1 MIKNLKLNLFCIFNF
16 LFFIPS
22 MASVDTAS
30 NDVIIK
36 AGTSKVTGRI
46 TSANQEDP
54 SSIAV
59 NMTISLPISG
69 EYVKHQAQVDKSGQF
84 SIDVNLETDI
94 SLISLSTSVNPEH
107 SLVVKLISGST
118 TNLNLS
124 YGLDNGI
131 KHIEVSPAMNKDDMM
146 QGFAT
151 MNKMFAHR
159 SGRAQ
164 EPLYSKSTDY
174 FLNYAKTIVDERLM
188 IVKEDKLLSPALK
201 QLLERDFR
209 LFMYTTHVF
218 DYEGEMLLNYRNV
231 SRDENNKPDLQKID
245 RSYFSF
251 LKNFNLDDSQY
262 LQCFTFLEFQ
272 KQILQ
277 NETLGIPMIGD
288 MDISTWLKSVKV
300 ILADLVGFEKGAYY
314 DILAAN
320 AYARQLTE
328 EVRPLTEKQK
338 KHINAYWKNG
348 EITKIL
354 MRKNQQVVD
363 FAKSKSPTVVNE
375 ISSVAKEKVM
385 DTIISKYKNKVVFVD
400 LWATWCAPCLDAM
413 QQFRATK
420 DGLRDKDVAF
430 VYLTNGSSPKKLWE
444 EKIQGIGSEHYYLT
458 AAQWEYIMETYDFE
472 AIPSYILFDKDGKL
486 VNKFTGFPGSD
497 RVGELI
503 NGLL

>member
-1 MIKNLKLNLFCIFNF
+1 MIKISKVNLICIFSF
-16 LFFIPS
+16 LFLLSFKSHVSAGI
-22 MASVDTAS
+22 DETK
-30 NDVIIK
+30 IK
-36 AGTSKVTGRI
+36 AGTSRI
-46 TSANQEDP
+46 TGKITSSNQEDP

-84 SIDVNLETDI
+84 SVDVDLETDI

-146 QGFAT
+146 RGFET
-151 MNKMFAHR
+151 INKMFVHK
-159 SGRAQ
+159 SGRVP
-164 EPLYSKSTDY
+164 EPLYAKSTDY
-174 FLNYAKTIVDERLM
+174 FLNYAKNIVDERLA
-188 IVKEDKLLSPALK
+188 IVKEEKLLSPALK
-201 QLLERDFR
+201 QLLEKDFK
-209 LFMYTTHVF
+209 LSMYTTHVF

-231 SRDENNKPDLQKID
+231 SRDEISKPDLQKID
-245 RSYFSF
+245 RSYFGF
-251 LKNFNLDDSQY
+251 LKDFNLNDSQY
-262 LQCFTFLEFQ
+262 LQCFSFLEFQ

-277 NETLGIPMIGD
+277 NETIGLPLIGD
-288 MDISTWLKSVKV
+288 MDIAIWLKSAKL
-300 ILADLVGFEKGAYY
+300 ILADLVGFDNGAYY

-328 EVRPLTEKQK
+328 ELKPLTENQR
-338 KHINAYWKNG
+338 KHINGFWKNG
-348 EITKIL
+348 EIAKIL
-354 MRKNQQVVD
+354 MRKNQQVVEL
-363 FAKSKSPTVVNE
+363 AKSKSPTAVNE
-375 ISSVAKEKVM
+375 ISSVSKEQVM
-385 DTIISKYKNKVVFVD
+385 ETIISKYNNKVVFVD

-420 DGLRDKDVAF
+420 DGLREKDVTF

-458 AAQWEYIMETYDFE
+458 AAQWEYLMEKYGFE

-486 VNKFTGFPGSD
+486 VTKFTGFPGTV